1 MMTNFKEKLQHIRAF
16 IFDVDGVLTDGSLIL
31 MPDGEQIRTM
41 NIKDGYAMQ
50 LAIKAGFQMA
60 IISGRK
66 CEGVIKRLQKL
77 GIFNLYLGVDDKT
90 EALDEFML
98 TYQIEKDQILYM
110 GDDIPDLEV
119 MKKIGTPTCPKD
131 AVEEIK
137 QISHYVS
144 PLKGGKGCARD
155 VIEQV
160 MRVQG
165 LWPYGIEK
173 EPNL

>member
-1 MMTNFKEKLQHIRAF
+1 MSNNFKEKLEDVRAF

-50 LAIKAGFQMA
+50 LAIKSGFQIG

-66 CEGVIKRLQKL
+66 SEGVIKRLQKL
-77 GIFNLYLGVDDKT
+77 GIFDLYMGVDDKT
-90 EALDEFML
+90 EALDEFLL
-98 TYQIEKDQILYM
+98 TYDLKKTQILYM

-119 MKKIGTPTCPKD
+119 MKKVGIPCCPMD

-137 QISHYVS
+137 HVSVYISTK
-144 PLKGGKGCARD
+144 KGGAGCARD

-165 LWPYGIEK
+165 FWPYGK
-173 EPNL
+173 KK